1 MPDKRNG
8 KSPLQKGELR
18 SLAEARL
25 KQNTPSNDIEAQS
38 IKSTPEEM
46 LRFVQ
51 ELELHHVELEMQ
63 EEELVKSRI
72 ELEDS
77 LSMYSDLYDFA
88 PIGYLTLG
96 RDSLI
101 QQANLTSS
109 RLLGVDRSSLL
120 GMHFKHFVAPEDNK
134 VIDELLETVF
144 SRRVPGYC
152 DVRLVAAAAH
162 PSSVQSDNP
171 VRTVRIEA
179 AVSDTNHA
187 CRVVVSDITA
197 QLQADFQAKEMG
209 EHFRLTID
217 AAQIG
222 TWEWNFQTEEAIIN
236 NRCYEIVGYT
246 PEELA
251 PVTKETWVNLI
262 HPDDLS
268 RSTAIA
274 EQHFRG
280 ELKQYECECRLKH
293 KQGQWVWVLVRGGL
307 MDRTADGKPSRMLG
321 IQVDITVRKLAEEAL
336 QESEERFRKLFQDHS
351 AVMLILDPDTI
362 NILDANHA
370 ASVFYGW
377 SIDELKQM
385 NLHEIADLPQEV
397 LKSNIEKIAAAKQN
411 EFALRHR
418 CKDGTLRDVEVFSN
432 LITIEGKAILFSIF
446 HDITDRKQ
454 AAEESDRLKSAFLA
468 NISHEIRTP
477 MNGIIGFSEL
487 LKDPLLSGEEQSE
500 YLSLIQQSGNRML
513 ALINDLM
520 AISKIDARELKLQQT
535 ETPLN
540 RLMQDLLAFF
550 KLQADKKGLR
560 LTLSKGLSDEASII
574 SIDSLKL
581 NQILTNL
588 IQNALKFT
596 NKGGI
601 DIGYTRNDGTL
612 HFFVIDSGIG
622 IPGENK
628 NRIFDR
634 FHQVDNSLTRN
645 HEGAGLGLSIS
656 KALVEMLGGSI
667 KVESVEGAGSSFSFT
682 IPYNPL
688 HLPTADCQLPTS
700 PCILLA
706 EDDAVSTLLIK
717 RNLKGENLTILS
729 AENGWEAVEL
739 LQHHPEIKLV
749 LMDLKMP
756 IMNGFEA
763 TKLIK
768 QKHPDLP
775 IIAQSAF
782 TSKEEMQKA
791 KEAGCTDFI
800 SKPISKSELL
810 EKMHK
815 LLLW

>member
-222 TWEWNFQTEEAIIN
+222 TWEWNFQTEESIIN

-274 EQHFRG
+274 EQHFRC